1 LELKSV
7 NKKYKAII
15 FDLFGTLVDNFIRGE
30 YERVLA
36 EMAAILNTPFKE
48 FQRVWLESFPQRVT
62 GAHANQKASI
72 EYICR
77 ELNAPVTE
85 AQVEQAFR
93 VRLDYTK
100 RSVVP
105 RPDALATLKKLKE
118 AGYKIGLISDCSG
131 EIPLIWDS
139 TPLAP
144 FFDVTVFSCVAG
156 IKKPDPRIY
165 HLALDPLQVR
175 PQDCLYVGDGSS
187 QELTG
192 ALKVGMHPILI
203 RDPDESV
210 DAHYIDREDDW
221 PGPRIAFLREVLS
234 LLE

>member
-1 LELKSV
+1 M
-7 NKKYKAII
+7 KYEAVI

-30 YERVLA
+30 YESVLA
-36 EMAAILNTPFKE
+36 EMAAILNTPLKE
-48 FQRVWLESFPQRVT
+48 FQRVWLDSFPQRVT
-62 GAHANQKASI
+62 GVHANQKASI

-77 ELNAPVTE
+77 ELNVRVIE
-85 AQVEQAFR
+85 AQVEHAFR

-100 RSVVP
+100 RSMIP
-105 RPDALATLKKLKE
+105 RPHALETLKKLKE
-118 AGYKIGLISDCSG
+118 SGYKIGLISDCSG
-131 EIPLIWDS
+131 EIPLIWGS
-139 TPLAP
+139 TPFVP

-165 HLALDPLQVR
+165 HLATDPLKVR
-175 PQDCLYVGDGSS
+175 PQDCLYIGDGSS

-192 ALKVGMHPILI
+192 ALKVGMHPVLI
-203 RDPDESV
+203 RDPDESI

-221 PGPRIAFLREVLS
+221 SGPRISSLREVLS

>member
-1 LELKSV
+1 VRSI
-7 NKKYKAII
+7 NKKYKAVI
-15 FDLFGTLVDNFIRGE
+15 FDLFGTLIENFRRSE
-30 YERVLA
+30 YEKVLA
-36 EMAAILNTPFKE
+36 EMAAILNTPFQD

-62 GAHANQKASI
+62 GVHANQRASI

-77 ELNAPVTE
+77 KLNVRVTE
-85 AQVEQAFR
+85 AQVEHAFQ

-105 RPDALATLKKLKE
+105 RAGALETLKKLKE
-118 AGYKIGLISDCSG
+118 TGYKIGLISDCSG
-131 EIPLIWDS
+131 EIPLIWDG

-165 HLALDPLQVR
+165 RLATDPLQVK

-192 ALKVGMHPILI
+192 ARKAGMHSVMIN
-203 RDPDESV
+203 DPDESV
-210 DAHYIDREDDW
+210 DAHYIDRENDW
-221 PGPRIAFLREVLS
+221 AGPRIAALKEVLS
-234 LLE
+234 LL

>member
-1 LELKSV
+1 V
-7 NKKYKAII
+7 RFINQKYKAII
-15 FDLFGTLVDNFIRGE
+15 FDLFGTLVDNFVRNE

-36 EMAAILNTPFKE
+36 EMASILNTPINE
-48 FQRVWLESFPQRVT
+48 FQRVWLASFPQRAT
-62 GAHANQKASI
+62 GVHANQKASI

-77 ELNAPVTE
+77 KLNVPINE
-85 AQVEQAFR
+85 AEVNHAFK

-105 RPDALATLKKLKE
+105 RPDAVATLARLK
-118 AGYKIGLISDCSG
+118 AQGYKIGLISDCSG
-131 EIPLIWDS
+131 EIPMVWGS

-165 HLALDPLQVR
+165 RLATDPLKVR
-175 PQDCLYVGDGSS
+175 PQDCLYIGDGSS
-187 QELTG
+187 KELTG
-192 ALKVGMHPILI
+192 ALQVGMHPVLI

-221 PGPRIAFLREVLS
+221 PGPKISYLKEVLT